1 MPEAFVQLRDFVD
14 ALVAEGRLRDVTKE
28 VDPAGEL
35 AAIARW
41 AVSSTTEGD
50 AYAIRFP
57 RIAGHTMPL
66 VLNLFGSWDFVAR
79 SLGVARREVWARWAG
94 ALQAPIEPERVEEG
108 PAQEVV
114 LRGEEVDLG
123 SFPHPVWTPGRDRAP
138 YLVTAAV
145 ITEPRDGGAPNL
157 GTYRIEVQGKRQLGL
172 SFGSERQH
180 GAMHLASWEKHDEA
194 MPVAIVLGAAP
205 AVSYAA
211 GAKMRYGVDE
221 LTIAGGLLGRPVPVV
236 VAITSS
242 LRVPAHA
249 EIVIEGRVR
258 PHHRGPEGPFGEAL
272 GYMEAPS
279 TAAVIDVE
287 CITHRRD
294 PIVHGLVQQVPT
306 TEGHRLQEI
315 GLLGSVWHYLR
326 DRARVKGLVDLGIVP
341 GSAGVAMIAIA
352 VKQGDRKSAEAVLRA
367 MKMMSWGQK
376 IVVVVDDDIDPHD
389 PVAVNWAL
397 SSRVDFAA
405 DVDVQADAPMFQRD
419 PATFAQAEGPKA
431 ADGFRAAKLLIDATI
446 RRSCMAVALPPARLM
461 ASVREAWNE
470 TGLPPLS
477 RVEGLQRM
485 LDAHPADGI
494 EYRLPDEEQQ

>member
-1 MPEAFVQLRDFVD
+1 MPEALLQLRDLVD
-14 ALVAEGRLRDVTKE
+14 ALAAEGRLRDVDKE
-28 VDPAGEL
+28 VELSGEL
-35 AAIARW
+35 AAVARW
-41 AVSSTTEGD
+41 AIASMTEGD

-79 SLGVARREVWARWAG
+79 SLGVTRSEVWSRWAD
-94 ALQAPIEPERVEEG
+94 ALQSPIEPELVQDG

-114 LRGEEVDLG
+114 LRDAEADLG
-123 SFPHPVWTPGRDRAP
+123 RIPHPVWTPGRDRAP
-138 YLVTAAV
+138 YLVTAGV

-157 GTYRIEVQGKRQLGL
+157 GTYRVEIQGQRQLGL

-180 GAMHLASWEKHDEA
+180 GAMHLASWDEHDEP

-211 GAKMRYGVDE
+211 GAKTRYGVDE

-236 VAITSS
+236 EAITNR

-249 EIVIEGRVR
+249 EIIIEGRVR
-258 PHHRGPEGPFGEAL
+258 PRHRGPEGPFGEAL

-306 TEGHRLQEI
+306 TEGHRLQEV

-326 DRARVKGLVDLGIVP
+326 DRARVEGLVDMGIVP

-352 VKQGDRKSAEAVLRA
+352 VRQGDRKSGDAVLRA

-389 PVAVNWAL
+389 PIAVNWAL
-397 SSRVDFAA
+397 SSRVDFAE
-405 DVDVQADAPMFQRD
+405 DVDVQQDAPMFQRD
-419 PATFAQAEGPKA
+419 PATFARAEGPKA
-431 ADGFRAAKLLIDATI
+431 ADGFRAAKLLVNATI
-446 RRSCMAVALPPARLM
+446 RKSCMAVALPSTTLM
-461 ASVREAWNE
+461 ARVREQWE
-470 TGLPPLS
+470 KTGLPPLS
-477 RVEGLQRM
+477 RASGLQRM

-494 EYRLPDEEQQ
+494 EYRLPDEEE